1 MHEFIKWS
9 VADGIA
15 TITLNRPEARNA
27 FTLPMIR
34 EWERLLKSSADND
47 DVRVVVLTGT
57 GERAF
62 CAGVDLSWL
71 TDDHTPLQRKREL
84 HEGIQRV
91 ALAVEDLDKPVIAA
105 INGVAVGAG
114 LDMAL
119 MCDMRVMSTTARLS
133 EGYVKLGLAPGD
145 GGAYYLPRLIGI
157 SRALELL
164 LTGDSVDAEEA
175 LRIGLVNRVAAPEQ
189 LGAETTR
196 LARSLAANPPASV
209 RMIKRATRQSA
220 SIDLRTALDLA
231 SSHLAILATTE
242 DAAEALTALKE
253 KRAGQYYGR

>member
-1 MHEFIKWS
+1 VDDITLS
-9 VADGIA
+9 VEDSIA
-15 TITLNRPEARNA
+15 TITLNRPHARNA
-27 FTLPMIR
+27 FSLTMIR
-34 EWERLLKSSADND
+34 EWEAMLTSCRRDD
-47 DVRVVVLTGT
+47 DVRVVVLTGA
-57 GERAF
+57 GDSAF

-71 TDDHTPLQRKREL
+71 GDNRAPLQRKHDL
-84 HEGIQRV
+84 HDGIQRV
-91 ALAVEDLDKPVIAA
+91 ALAVDDLDKPLVAA

-119 MCDMRVMSTTARLS
+119 MCDMRIMSTSARLS

-164 LTGDSVDAEEA
+164 LTGEFVDAEEA
-175 LRIGLVNRVAAPEQ
+175 LRIGIVNRISAPEQ
-189 LGAETTR
+189 LMSDTMT
-196 LARSLAANPPASV
+196 LARTLAANPPQSV

-231 SSHLAILATTE
+231 SSHLAVLATTE
-242 DAAEALTALKE
+242 DAAEALAAVKE
-253 KRAGQYYGR
+253 KRPGRYRGQ